1 MPAKHSVELWPKVR
15 PVPCCKCPAYFESD
29 AANSYVAICL
39 KGGGWD
45 IGTDVCGGSVSY
57 CPTHAMPRIEWAK
70 EMAFVQADTQ
80 LEPVTENAALGKYII
95 ERCGAEYS
103 ARVVAPG
110 FDLLVCDRPPIWS
123 VPGCATYNCYFS
135 SEDYTR
141 RLGQAALRCFLE
153 TREDWR
159 KACVEHRIKYL
170 ENLNTRLMDVMRLN
184 PGLLLKLGGST

>member
-1 MPAKHSVELWPKVR
+1 MRTKHALELWPKVR
-15 PVPCCKCPAYFESD
+15 PFACCKCPAYFEST
-29 AANSYVAICL
+29 AANSYVAVCK
-39 KGGGWD
+39 KGDGWTT
-45 IGTDVCGGSVSY
+45 GTDVDGRSVIY
-57 CPTHAMPRIEWAK
+57 CPTHAMPRIEWGE
-70 EMAFVQADTQ
+70 EMAYVRADDL

-123 VPGCATYNCYFS
+123 VPGCATYICYFS

-159 KACVEHRIKYL
+159 KARLENRIKYL
-170 ENLNTRLMDVMRLN
+170 ENLNARLMDVMRLN

>member
-1 MPAKHSVELWPKVR
+1 MLTKHSVELWPKVR

-45 IGTDVCGGSVSY
+45 IGTDVCGGSVAY

-80 LEPVTENAALGKYII
+80 LEPVTENAALAKYII
-95 ERCGAEYS
+95 ERCDAEYS